1 MTDVVSR
8 RAFLAAAGAAG
19 TAWLLADPELVQAAL
34 AHARARAAAPPPHQ
48 FAALT
53 AAQAADLEA
62 IAMRIFPSDGTP
74 GAKEA
79 GVIHFMDKSLATFA
93 ANQKPLLVAG
103 LEDLN
108 KKVAAKWPGKTSF
121 ASLAPE
127 QQDALLKEVE
137 SGPLFQQVRFATIVG
152 MFGNPSYGGN
162 REQIGWKLL
171 GFEDHGIFQP
181 PFGYYDAEAARNGG
195 Q

>member
-1 MTDVVSR
+1 MPDTLSR

-19 TAWLLADPELVQAAL
+19 SAWLLADPKLVHAAL
-34 AHARARAAAPPPHQ
+34 AHAGAVAATPPPHQ

-79 GVIHFMDKSLATFA
+79 GVIHFMDQALQTFA
-93 ANQKPLLVAG
+93 APQKPFLVAG
-103 LEDLN
+103 LADLN
-108 KKVAAKWPGKTSF
+108 QKVAAKWPGTASF
-121 ASLAPE
+121 AALQPA
-127 QQDALLKEVE
+127 QQDELLKSVE
-137 SGPLFQQVRFATIVG
+137 ETPFFGQVRFATVVG

-162 REQIGWKLL
+162 QNQAGWKLL
-171 GFEDHGIFQP
+171 GFEAHGVFQP
-181 PFGYYDAEAARNGG
+181 PFGFYDAEAAKGR
-195 Q
+195 

>member
-1 MTDVVSR
+1 MTDLVSR

-34 AHARARAAAPPPHQ
+34 IHARARAATPPPHQ

-79 GVIHFMDKSLATFA
+79 GVVHFMDKALSTFA
-93 ANQKPLLVAG
+93 ANQKPALMLG
-103 LEDLN
+103 LAALN
-108 KKVAAKWPGKTSF
+108 TKVAEKWPGKTSF
-121 ASLAPE
+121 ASLEPE
-127 QQDALLKEVE
+127 QQDALLKEME
-137 SGPLFQQVRFATIVG
+137 SGPVFQQVRFATVVG

-162 REQIGWKLL
+162 RDQAGWKLI
-171 GFEDHGIFQP
+171 GFEPHGIFQP

-195 Q
+195 R